1 MQRKLTCGMLGLALL
16 FVAWTGLSNAQQE
29 VDRDFLIKVAT
40 LSHSDLRA
48 SELAEKNASNAKVK
62 EFAQKMV
69 KGHNQLND
77 SLSKL
82 ATEQKIAVVAGTEKA
97 AKDTY
102 DRLTKLQGA
111 EFDREYLKA
120 IINDHE
126 RYIQMFETQISQGKD
141 AGLTNF
147 AKNAL
152 PSARDHLKE
161 ARALAA
167 EVK

>member
-1 MQRKLTCGMLGLALL
+1 MRRNLTCGMLALALL
-16 FVAWTGLSNAQQE
+16 FALWTGVSNAQQE
-29 VDRDFLIKVAT
+29 VDRDLLIKVFT
-40 LSHSDLRA
+40 LSHADLRA
-48 SELAEKNASNAKVK
+48 SELAEKQASNAKVK

-69 KGHNQLND
+69 KGHNLLNEG
-77 SLSKL
+77 LSKL
-82 ATEQKIAVVAGTEKA
+82 AGDQKIAVVAGTEKA
-97 AKDTY
+97 AKETY

-152 PSARDHLKE
+152 PSAREHLKE
-161 ARALAA
+161 AQALAA